1 MTTNTHIWGAS
12 GKLEV
17 KVGAFL
23 HERAIKSALNIFT
36 ISLFANFFAI
46 SVQWTIL
53 GCFGNVEKL
62 LSSLSKFGRVH
73 NELFLHQQSLVFK
86 NSLKILAI

>member
-1 MTTNTHIWGAS
+1 MLWITQDQSVAQIEKKKIYTTSSVIGEIEGGEGSTLPTNTHIWGAS

-36 ISLFANFFAI
+36 ISLFANFLPFRCN
-46 SVQWTIL
+46 
-53 GCFGNVEKL
+53 G
-62 LSSLSKFGRVH
+62 
-73 NELFLHQQSLVFK
+73 QS
-86 NSLKILAI
+86 